1 MITLYTLNQS
11 RSQRIAW
18 LLEELGVAYKAVIFE
33 RDSQTKLA
41 PEDLK
46 QIHPLGKAPIITDD
60 DTGELTTIAESGA
73 IVEYLIDRYGQGKLK
88 PAINTANYTNYLQWI
103 HYAEGSLAFA
113 LIANMYAGDKF
124 SAFCH
129 SQVGLQLGYVEQHL
143 AEQAKIG
150 NAWFVGN
157 TLTGAD
163 ILMSF
168 PLQAALAHL
177 PKDQFPHI
185 HRFVEQV
192 ENHPNY
198 LKANDKIGKI
208 ELEKLG
214 Q

>member
-41 PEDLK
+41 PEHLK

-60 DTGELTTIAESGA
+60 NAGELTTITESGA
-73 IVEYLIDRYGQGKLK
+73 IVEYLIDTYGQGKLK
-88 PAINTANYTNYLQWI
+88 PAKHTQDYTDYLQWI

-124 SAFCH
+124 SAFCQ

-143 AEQAKIG
+143 AKQAKSG

-157 TLTGAD
+157 ALTGAD

-168 PLQAALAHL
+168 PLQAARAHL
-177 PKDQFPHI
+177 PKHQFPHI
-185 HRFVEQV
+185 RRFVEQV
-192 ENHPNY
+192 ENHPSY

>member
-1 MITLYTLNQS
+1 
-11 RSQRIAW
+11 
-18 LLEELGVAYKAVIFE
+18 
-33 RDSQTKLA
+33 
-41 PEDLK
+41 
-46 QIHPLGKAPIITDD
+46 
-60 DTGELTTIAESGA
+60 
-73 IVEYLIDRYGQGKLK
+73 
-88 PAINTANYTNYLQWI
+88 
-103 HYAEGSLAFA
+103 
-113 LIANMYAGDKF
+113 MYAGDKF
-124 SAFCH
+124 SAFCQ

-143 AEQAKIG
+143 AEQAKIR

-192 ENHPNY
+192 ESQPSY